1 MYRTS
6 LTKYLTKFNSNI
18 PEKMEKACPSKKWEN
33 KSCAIKRPFDYKWQV
48 KIPTV
53 ILYFDKVYVGDELLN
68 NINLENYN

>member
-1 MYRTS
+1 MKEKKFRQYR
-6 LTKYLTKFNSNI
+6 SNQGRS